1 MTDTHYCHKINN
13 KDLLYSTENCVQ
25 FPVITYD
32 GKESKKE
39 LTLLTPET
47 NTIL

>member
-1 MTDTHYCHKINN
+1 MNHSIVHKINN
-13 KDLLYSTENCVQ
+13 KDLLYSTENYVQ
-25 FPVITYD
+25 FPVITHD

-39 LTLLTPET
+39 FTLLTPET